1 VSHRVRRLASVA
13 GVVAAAGILL
23 GPSAEGARAPA
34 SSCGTG
40 TLVATPNVG
49 KFDLLRGIAAI
60 SPRDV
65 WAVGIHLAG
74 NSERALVEHWD
85 GMRWRVAGV
94 PQPATFHV
102 DLNAVTA
109 VSATDVWAVG
119 GTVSRRGQ
127 SRTLIEHWDGS
138 AWHIVPNSVRGA
150 LYGVAAGAA
159 GNVWAVGHGSLT
171 EHWDGTR
178 WRVVPS
184 PSPGRFAG
192 FAAVSVAGPD
202 SVWAVGTV
210 LRSGNA
216 VALAEHWNGSTWSPV
231 PVPVLVPGGF
241 SQLFGVTSAGSN
253 DVWAVGMGPV
263 QTHQGVAVRP
273 LTERWNG
280 SRWSVVPGPFSAAGG
295 QLNGVAAVSA
305 RDVWAVG
312 DAAGHELV
320 ARWNGRAWAV
330 VAAPQR
336 PHGRDSLS
344 AVSASAATDVWA
356 AGVDSRGGKSFRT
369 LIEDVCP
376 GTADRW
382 SV

>member
-119 GTVSRRGQ
+119 GTVSRRAHL
-127 SRTLIEHWDGS
+127 RTVIEH
-138 AWHIVPNSVRGA
+138 
-150 LYGVAAGAA
+150 
-159 GNVWAVGHGSLT
+159 
-171 EHWDGTR
+171 
-178 WRVVPS
+178 
-184 PSPGRFAG
+184 
-192 FAAVSVAGPD
+192 
-202 SVWAVGTV
+202 
-210 LRSGNA
+210 
-216 VALAEHWNGSTWSPV
+216 
-231 PVPVLVPGGF
+231 
-241 SQLFGVTSAGSN
+241 
-253 DVWAVGMGPV
+253 
-263 QTHQGVAVRP
+263 
-273 LTERWNG
+273 
-280 SRWSVVPGPFSAAGG
+280 
-295 QLNGVAAVSA
+295 
-305 RDVWAVG
+305 
-312 DAAGHELV
+312 
-320 ARWNGRAWAV
+320 WNGRAWAV

-356 AGVDSRGGKSFRT
+356 AGIDSRGGKSFRT